1 MLKNIINNKNKKIK
15 ISLSKQFFKYY
26 SNAIKTKNEDLKK
39 EEEQEQQKQQ
49 EKEKEI
55 SKVNLLNKIFK
66 RYQTNIILIYKI
78 FLEKWLLKSK
88 ILGIRA
94 AARDKKKKRKL
105 KKKNN
110 KLIFQK
116 NFGIADK
123 KTNSNG
129 QFSKSI
135 HEFSYIVSNGAVIKE
150 SSSNDVGLVTKESK
164 GSTSSDKV
172 KKVNK
177 LGKKKD
183 LGIIKTNS
191 VNEIATKNKLIK
203 DNKENEN
210 INCNEDSEEDSG
222 DSFGLDENNS
232 D

>member
-1 MLKNIINNKNKKIK
+1 MKRAKGKPEPHYTQKDRTVSNEE
-15 ISLSKQFFKYY
+15 FEKY
-26 SNAIKTKNEDLKK
+26 N
-39 EEEQEQQKQQ
+39 Q
-49 EKEKEI
+49 
-55 SKVNLLNKIFK
+55 LLNKK
-66 RYQTNIILIYKI
+66 TARKKKEKKDDGRDRKKLRKKGGSKANKI
-78 FLEKWLLKSK
+78 QQQ
-88 ILGIRA
+88 RN
-94 AARDKKKKRKL
+94 KKKKTIQI
-105 KKKNN
+105 
-110 KLIFQK
+110 LILML
-116 NFGIADK
+116 
-123 KTNSNG
+123 
-129 QFSKSI
+129 
-135 HEFSYIVSNGAVIKE
+135 IKE